1 MTPAHHD
8 KDDVLES
15 LRMAVSKAL
24 ERKRRL
30 GQYAIVWR
38 NGKPVRI
45 DPDTTNT
52 RQAPTLRHPE
62 PRP

>member
-1 MTPAHHD
+1 MNSPHHD
-8 KDDVLES
+8 EDDVLKS
-15 LRMAVSKAL
+15 LRKAVSKAL

-45 DPDTTNT
+45 DPDIANT
-52 RQAPTLRHPE
+52 RQAPTLRHPGS
-62 PRP
+62 RP